1 MSPKGRS
8 RAGAVRADPNNRSVA
23 ANRRARHD
31 YEVLDTYECGIALQG
46 SEVKSLREG
55 KVTLRDAYGRVEQ
68 GEIWLHG
75 VHVPPYSH
83 AQGFGSHDP
92 DRPRKLLLHRREIE
106 ELGAR
111 VAQQSL
117 TLVPLSVYLKQGRVK
132 VELGLCRGR
141 RSYDKRAAI
150 AARDAGRDT
159 ERELR
164 RAERGVRTG
173 TMTPYSARG

>member
-1 MSPKGRS
+1 MSPKGRPRTAAS
-8 RAGAVRADPNNRSVA
+8 RQDPNNRPVA
-23 ANRRARHD
+23 VNRRARHD
-31 YEVLDTYECGIALQG
+31 YDVLDAFECGISLQG
-46 SEVKSLREG
+46 SEVKSLRQG
-55 KVTLRDAYGRVEQ
+55 KVTLRDAFARVDR
-68 GEIWLHG
+68 GEIWLQGMHI
-75 VHVPPYSH
+75 PPYSH

-92 DRPRKLLLHRREIE
+92 DRARKLLLHRREIG

-117 TLVPLSVYLKQGRVK
+117 TLVPLSLYFKEGRVK

-164 RAERGVRTG
+164 RAGRAGSSSPVE
-173 TMTPYSARG
+173 